1 MIDIMQTNQPTFI
14 RTLLP
19 AIFLFAAVAMTG
31 CSSSGKFE
39 FREGDRIAFIGN
51 ALAERMQYHG
61 FLETYLQADYP
72 EKQLIFRNL
81 GFTGDQIAHRPRAHE
96 NYGDADEH
104 LSRVKAS
111 VIFAFFGYNESFDN
125 TPDKF
130 GQQIREWIDSTRLK
144 KYDGQNAPR
153 IVLFSPIAHEDLES
167 PDLPSGEVNNRRL
180 EAYTKAMADAAA
192 EKQVVFVDL
201 FEATKK
207 LYAESGEPL
216 TINGV
221 HLNEAGNL
229 AVAQVIVKELAGS
242 LPGIQD
248 ARFDKLRQAVLNKNG
263 RWFNRYR
270 ATDGNDVWGG
280 RSELH
285 GNFETLQRELVMLDS
300 MTANRDKRIWAVARG
315 EKGVSVVTDE
325 EEPFWGAWEAW
336 PVDTAID
343 DSNVPAPVKV
353 TSNYK
358 EEVVYLSG
366 EEAIEKMHLAPGLE
380 VNLFASEEKF
390 PEIANPVTVKRDTK
404 GRIWVASWETY
415 PKREPL
421 KEMKDR
427 LVILTDSDRDGVAD
441 KSTTFARVHN
451 PTGFEFWNNGV
462 IVVSAPNI
470 LFLKDTDGDD
480 QADVRKVLL
489 GGIDAADTHHT
500 ANNLFYGPDGFIYYQ
515 RGVFMLSNVE
525 TPWRKNYEAHTPGLY
540 RFNPR
545 TYQFDFVVENSPNA
559 HGISFDKWGYQYIT
573 DGTSGRA
580 YQVYLDP
587 EVPGQAG
594 PDDFKTRKLFNQT
607 VRPVPG
613 NQVLSS
619 THFPPEYENNF
630 LIYNVIGF
638 LGIKRYKLEYDNGVA
653 QGTEIG
659 DLIYSDDPNF
669 RPTSGV
675 IGADGALYISDW
687 QNPLIGHMQHNI
699 RDPKRDHEHGRI
711 YRITA
716 TGRPLAEPVAIAGEP
731 VEKLLD
737 LLQHP
742 VNEVR
747 HQVQIELSGRDREE
761 VISKAKEWV
770 KQFDPSDEA
779 GAHAMLEVLWL
790 HQRQNVPNP
799 ELLGM
804 LLGSPVEHARIAAHR
819 VEWFW
824 NYRKEAMAAH
834 VPGGAASSAAAGHAH
849 GAEDAGSAAAAIA
862 EAGSGRDGKT
872 VDLSGESEA
881 VVTISTVPEKMLFDT
896 EEIIVKA
903 GQPVKLTLKNP
914 DFMPHNLVIV
924 MPGTANDVA
933 QLAVD
938 MGGKGFEKQF
948 IPTTSK
954 VLHATRLINNN
965 EEQTLEFTAPSK
977 PGEYQFLCTFPGH
990 GQLMRGIIK
999 VI

>member
-1 MIDIMQTNQPTFI
+1 MQTNQPISI
-14 RTLLP
+14 RRLLSRF
-19 AIFLFAAVAMTG
+19 FLLLAVSLAG
-31 CSSSGKFE
+31 CAPSGKFDFAE
-39 FREGDRIAFIGN
+39 HDRVALIGN

-61 FLETYLQADYP
+61 FLETYLQASYP
-72 EKQLIFRNL
+72 EKELVFRNL
-81 GFTGDQIAHRPRAHE
+81 GFTGDQAAHRPRAHE

-104 LSRVKAS
+104 LSRVKAN
-111 VIFAFFGYNESFDN
+111 VIFAFFGYNESFDD
-125 TPDKF
+125 TPEKF
-130 GQQIREWIDSTRLK
+130 GQQVREWIDSTRLK
-144 KYDGQNAPR
+144 KYDGVNVPR
-153 IVLFSPIAHEDLES
+153 IVLFSPIAHENLES
-167 PDLPSGEVNNRRL
+167 PDLPSGEENNRRL
-180 EAYTKAMADAAA
+180 EAYTEAMAAAAA
-192 EKQVVFVDL
+192 EKQVVFVNL
-201 FEATKK
+201 FEGTKR
-207 LYAESGEPL
+207 LYEESKAPL
-216 TINGV
+216 TLNGI
-221 HLNEAGNL
+221 HLNEKGNQE
-229 AVAQVIVKELAGS
+229 VARLITVELAGAE
-242 LPGIQD
+242 PGIRQ
-248 ARFDKLRQAVLNKNG
+248 AQFDKLRKAVLNKNG

-315 EKGVSVVTDE
+315 EKGVQVVSDE
-325 EEPFWGAWEAW
+325 EEPFWGVWESWA
-336 PVDTAID
+336 VDTTID
-343 DSNVPAPVKV
+343 DSNVPEPVKV
-353 TSNYK
+353 VSNFK
-358 EEVVYLSG
+358 GEVVYLSG
-366 EEAIEKMHLAPGLE
+366 EAAIDKMHLAPGLE
-380 VNLFASEEKF
+380 INLFASEEQF

-427 LVILTDSDRDGVAD
+427 LVILADSDRDGVAD

-480 QADVRKVLL
+480 KADERIVLL
-489 GGIDAADTHHT
+489 GGIDAADTHHS

-525 TPWRKNYEAHTPGLY
+525 TPWRKNYEARKPGLY

-559 HGISFDKWGYQYIT
+559 HGISFDKWGYQFIT

-580 YQVYLDP
+580 SQVYLDP
-587 EVPGQAG
+587 ETHGSAG
-594 PDDFKTRKLFNQT
+594 PDDFKTRQLFQQT

-638 LGIKRYKLEYDNGVA
+638 LGIKRYQLTYDNGVV
-653 QGTEIG
+653 QGKEIG

-716 TGRPLAEPVAIAGEP
+716 TGRPLSEPVAIAGEP

-770 KQFDPSDEA
+770 KQFDASDEA

-790 HQRQNVPNP
+790 HQRQNKTNP
-799 ELLGM
+799 ELLGK
-804 LLGSPVEHARIAAHR
+804 LLGSPVEHARIAAQR
-819 VEWFW
+819 VEWF
-824 NYRKEAMAAH
+824 RKYQEKEMAAH
-834 VPGGAASSAAAGHAH
+834 SQAGLAAGADTTERTSPAEGAAHAHAAGDTAV
-849 GAEDAGSAAAAIA
+849 GA
-862 EAGSGRDGKT
+862 KT
-872 VDLSGESEA
+872 VDLSGESQA
-881 VVTISTVPEKMLFDT
+881 VLSIATIPERMLFDT
-896 EEIIVKA
+896 KEVIVKA

-914 DFMPHNLVIV
+914 DFMPHNLVV
-924 MPGTANDVA
+924 VSPGAADEVA
-933 QLAVD
+933 QLAID

-948 IPTTSK
+948 VPQSSK
-954 VLHATRLINNN
+954 VLHATRLVNNN
-965 EEQTLEFTAPSK
+965 EEQTLEFKAPSK
-977 PGEYQFLCTFPGH
+977 PGDYPFLCTFPGH
-990 GQLMRGIIK
+990 GTMMRGIIK
-999 VI
+999 VIN